1 VPEAD
6 RESTSGTRL
15 EVAVPSAGFALL
27 SSLEPES
34 VVYALGPL
42 S

>member
-6 RESTSGTRL
+6 RESTLGTRL
-15 EVAVPSAGFALL
+15 DAAVPSAVFALL

-34 VVYALGPL
+34 VVYALDSL